1 MWRRITGQEATGE
14 KPTIDK
20 GEQKLL
26 AKIHRV
32 RKNLNS

>member
-1 MWRRITGQEATGE
+1 LRRISDQEAPAE

-26 AKIHRV
+26 AKINRV
-32 RKNLNS
+32 RKNLNL